1 MKLSRALC
9 LLPLLGPAFMAV
21 PAFAVTPGEVRR
33 IDNEQVEITWKDEDP
48 VTIYLTKDPSSVPEK
63 AVRIAQAVKGG
74 RQVIKAPSGE
84 RNYFIL
90 QDGGDQSTTVL
101 GERVLPLQQGSNFR
115 DIGGYVGADGRR
127 VKWGKVYRSGAMPL
141 LTEADHALLAQ
152 LGLGTIVDL
161 RSTDERQIAP
171 DDLDDRTRALFVSND
186 YSLKK
191 LMAGMTKTDGE
202 YLYRGIGKS
211 LAPQFRSIFKRL
223 LADEGA
229 VLYHC
234 SAGQDRTGVAT
245 ALIYSALGVPRE
257 TIVRDYHLSTA
268 LRRPQFEMP
277 PLDPADWPGNPIIP
291 YYIAAQKNPGG
302 AKAEPLFTLKG
313 NSHLVQFFELIDQ
326 EYGSVAAYLEAELG
340 ITKMDLAKLQ
350 SMYLE

>member
-1 MKLSRALC
+1 
-9 LLPLLGPAFMAV
+9 MAV
-21 PAFAVTPGEVRR
+21 PALAVIPGEVRR
-33 IDNEQVEITWKDEDP
+33 IDNEQVEITWQDDDP
-48 VTIYLTKDPSSVPEK
+48 VTIYLTKDPSSGPEK
-63 AVRIAQAVKGG
+63 ADRIAQAVKGG
-74 RQVIKAPSGE
+74 RRVIKAPSSE

-141 LTEADHALLAQ
+141 LTEADHALLDQ

-171 DDLDDRTRALFVSND
+171 DDLDDWTLALFVSND

-191 LMAGMTKTDGE
+191 LMAGMTATDGE

-277 PLDPADWPGNPIIP
+277 PIDPADWPGNPIIP
-291 YYIAAQKNPGG
+291 YYVATQKNPGG
-302 AKAEPLFTLKG
+302 AKAEPLFTRKG
-313 NSHLVQFFELIDQ
+313 ISHLVQFFETIDQ
-326 EYGSVAAYLEAELG
+326 EYGSVAGYLETELG
-340 ITKMDLAKLQ
+340 VTKADLAKLQ